1 MCEIIQ
7 LFGNKLGDKDSET
20 KVKKIS
26 EITKQDSTEELVSYW
41 EERNNRIS
49 DEFHTRSIFDKQTI
63 LDTILSMNLELYK
76 LVVKLKK
83 GETV

>member
-7 LFGNKLGDKDSET
+7 LFGTS
-20 KVKKIS
+20 KVKKLS
-26 EITKQDSTEELVSYW
+26 EITKEDSTEELVAYW

-63 LDTILSMNLELYK
+63 LDTILDMNLELYK
-76 LVVKLKK
+76 LIVKLKK
-83 GETV
+83 GEKV

>member
-7 LFGNKLGDKDSET
+7 LFGSKLGDKQSE
-20 KVKKIS
+20 KVKKLS
-26 EITKQDSTEELVSYW
+26 EITNQDSTEELVAYW

-63 LDTILSMNLELYK
+63 LDTILDMNLELYK

-83 GETV
+83 GEEV

>member
-7 LFGNKLGDKDSET
+7 LFGSKLGDKQSE
-20 KVKKIS
+20 KVKKLS
-26 EITKQDSTEELVSYW
+26 EITKQDSTQELVAYW

-63 LDTILSMNLELYK
+63 LDTILDMNLELYK

-83 GETV
+83 GEEV

>member
-7 LFGNKLGDKDSET
+7 LFGSKLGDKQSE
-20 KVKKIS
+20 KVKKLS
-26 EITKQDSTEELVSYW
+26 EITKQDSTEELVAYW

-63 LDTILSMNLELYK
+63 LDTVLNMNLELYK

-83 GETV
+83 GEEV